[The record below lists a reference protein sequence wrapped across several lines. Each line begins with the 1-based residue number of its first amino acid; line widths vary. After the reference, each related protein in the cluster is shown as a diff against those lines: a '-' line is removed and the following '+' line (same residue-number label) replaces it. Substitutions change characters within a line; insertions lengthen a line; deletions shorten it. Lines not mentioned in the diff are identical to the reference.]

1 MNCLG
6 IIQTRLEVLIDL
18 ELLKVNL
25 LTLTTTNIPMH
36 KPILAVIAI
45 AVLAGLVLAPSISN
59 LINAEGSHF
68 RNKWLGSL
76 LKLSYTNVP
85 VDIAL
90 MKGYY
95 DGNEIFHIATDSSD
109 KTHADMLTKMNGW
122 KVVVAPVLSKAPKT
136 ALSNVYM
143 FTNGATGQGSM
154 GKQPDVFDNT
164 PAQTNDY
171 SPLRKIIH
179 VTWSDESKAKE
190 LKSVDEIMAAE
201 KAGDV
206 KLQESDIVMN
216 YPMIKW
222 PGGEMAIRKG
232 PVTDDMEY
240 MGGGQ
245 VTKIDTT
252 SMKVTFIAHR
262 GWGPDGKT
270 IYYIVTDATPE
281 MPSKMM
287 GVVYAPKT
295 ENLALSPA
303 AVDLFQFGNGIMGSG
318 PMGFQAG
325 IGGANPG
332 DANYSPMWRISFI
345 NWNDPGQARILETLS
360 DINKETGKIT
370 IEPAMG
376 GKHIVNC
383 PFIELPS

>member
-1 MNCLG
+1 M
-6 IIQTRLEVLIDL
+6 
-18 ELLKVNL
+18 K
-25 LTLTTTNIPMH
+25 
-36 KPILAVIAI
+36 KPIIVGI
-45 AVLAGLVLAPSISN
+45 AVAVLLSGLLFTPYMVDDQ
-59 LINAEGSHF
+59 NAEAKHF
-68 RNKWLGSL
+68 REKIAGST
-76 LKLSYTNVP
+76 LKLSFANVA
-85 VDIAL
+85 VDIPL

-95 DGNEIFHIATDSSD
+95 NNDEIFFIATESSD
-109 KTHADMLTKMNGW
+109 KTHADLLTKKNNW
-122 KVVVAPVLSKAPKT
+122 KVIEAPVLSKSPSA
-136 ALSNVYM
+136 ALANVYM
-143 FTNGATGQGSM
+143 FTNGVVGLGSM
-154 GKQPDVFDNT
+154 GMQPDVFDST

-179 VTWSDESKAKE
+179 ATWNGGLPVKE
-190 LKSVDEIMAAE
+190 LKSVDEIMASQT
-201 KAGDV
+201 AGILT
-206 KLQESDIVMN
+206 LQETDIVMN

-222 PGGEMAIRKG
+222 SGGQMAIREG
-232 PVTDDMEY
+232 SITDDMEY

-245 VTKIDTT
+245 VTNIDTAA
-252 SMKVTFIAHR
+252 MKVTFIAHR

-295 ENLALSPA
+295 EALAISPA
-303 AVDLFQFGNGIMGSG
+303 AVDLFQFGNGIKGSG

-325 IGGANPG
+325 IGSAQPS

-345 NWNDPGQARILETLS
+345 NWKIPGEARVLETLD
-360 DINKETGKIT
+360 DINKIRDKVN

-383 PFIELPS
+383 PFIELPE

>member
-36 KPILAVIAI
+36 KPILAAMAV

>member
-1 MNCLG
+1 MNKTIMAGIAAAALVAGLILG
-6 IIQTRLEVLIDL
+6 PMT
-18 ELLKVNL
+18 
-25 LTLTTTNIPMH
+25 TTTNVE
-36 KPILAVIAI
+36 A
-45 AVLAGLVLAPSISN
+45 
-59 LINAEGSHF
+59 SHF
-68 RNKWLGSL
+68 RDKWLGSL
-76 LKLSYTNVP
+76 LKLSFANVP
-85 VDIAL
+85 TDIPL
-90 MKGYY
+90 MKGYHN
-95 DGNEIFHIATDSSD
+95 GEELFFIATESSD
-109 KTHADMLTKMNGW
+109 KVHADLLTKKTGW
-122 KVVVAPVLSKAPKT
+122 KVVEAPLLSKSPQS

-143 FTNGATGQGSM
+143 FTNGGAGQGSM
-154 GKQPDVFDNT
+154 GQQPDVFDNT

-179 VTWSDESKAKE
+179 VTWSDASKAKE
-190 LKSVDEIMAAE
+190 LKSADEIMAAE
-201 KAGDV
+201 TAGDV
-206 KLQESDIVMN
+206 TLEETNIVMN

-222 PGGEMAIRKG
+222 SGGQMAIRKG

-245 VTKIDTT
+245 VTNIDTKN
-252 SMKVTFIAHR
+252 MKVTFIAHR

-281 MPSKMM
+281 MPANMM

-295 ENLALSPA
+295 ENLALTPV
-303 AVDLFQFGNGIMGSG
+303 AVDLFQFGNGIIGSG

-345 NWNDPGQARILETLS
+345 NWNDPGDARILETFS
-360 DINKETGKIT
+360 DITKVRDKIT
-370 IEPAMG
+370 VEPAMD

-383 PFIELPS
+383 PFIEI